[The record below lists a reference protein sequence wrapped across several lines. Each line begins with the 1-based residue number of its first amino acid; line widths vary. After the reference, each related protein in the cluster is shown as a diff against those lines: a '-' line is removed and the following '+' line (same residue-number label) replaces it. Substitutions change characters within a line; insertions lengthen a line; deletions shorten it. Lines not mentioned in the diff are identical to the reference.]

1 MGSTVCDMGH
11 TDVGDSSFTR
21 VLGRWDVLAVAFGA
35 MIGFGW
41 IVLTGGFLQDA
52 GTLGSALA
60 FVVGG
65 AIMALVGLTYA
76 ELVSAMPQAGG
87 EHNYVLRG
95 MGSRSAFVCSWSL
108 VLGYVSVVAFEAVAL
123 PQTVLFLAPDMLA
136 GQLWTVAGYDV
147 YATWVAVGV
156 AGAVVITG
164 LNYVGVRPAAVFQTI
179 AVAFLLVVAALLL
192 FGSFIGGESANMRPL
207 FNGGVGGIIAVL
219 VAVPFLFV
227 GFDVIPQSAEEINLP
242 FKQIGKLVVISVLAA
257 TAFYIL
263 VMLTV
268 GSSLPTDALAES
280 DLSAA
285 DGMAALWGSET
296 MGNVLVVG
304 GIAGILTSWNGFMLG
319 ASRLLYAMAASGM
332 VPRWF
337 GRLHPK
343 FRTPSNSVLFIG
355 ALSVVAPLFGRQ
367 MLVWLVDAG
376 GFVIVVAFFFV
387 TVTFVVLRS
396 REPEMERPFR
406 VRGGTSVGVAAAGL
420 TFVLGILFMPG
431 MPAALVWPY
440 EWLILIAW
448 WGVGAVLMLRLPK
461 IGPGPDAEHQMV
473 EAARTPRSG
482 G

>member
-1 MGSTVCDMGH
+1 
-11 TDVGDSSFTR
+11 
-21 VLGRWDVLAVAFGA
+21 

-52 GTLGSALA
+52 GTLGAALA

-76 ELVSAMPQAGG
+76 ELVAAMPQAGG

-95 MGSRSAFVCSWSL
+95 LGSRSAFICSWSL
-108 VLGYVSVVAFEAVAL
+108 VLGYISVVAFEAVAL

-136 GQLWTVAGYDV
+136 GKLWTVADYEV
-147 YATWVAVGV
+147 YASWVAVGMV
-156 AGAVVITG
+156 GALLITG
-164 LNYVGVRPAAVFQTI
+164 LNYVGVRPAAVFQTF
-179 AVAFLLVVAALLL
+179 AVLFLLLVGALLL
-192 FGSFIGGESANMRPL
+192 FGSFVGGETGNMRPL
-207 FNGGVGGIIAVL
+207 FNDGVGGLIAVL

-242 FKQIGKLVVISVLAA
+242 FKQIGKLVVVSVLAA
-257 TAFYIL
+257 AAFYIL

-268 GSSLPTDALAES
+268 GASLPQDVLAKS

-285 DGMAALWGSET
+285 DGMSALWGSKT
-296 MGNVLVVG
+296 MGDILVLG

-319 ASRLLYAMAASGM
+319 ASRLLYAMATSGM

-337 GRLHPK
+337 GKLHPTY
-343 FRTPSNSVLFIG
+343 RTPSNAILFIG
-355 ALSVVAPLFGRQ
+355 ALSILAPLFGRQ

-387 TVTFVVLRS
+387 AVTFVVLRY
-396 REPEMERPFR
+396 RDPGMERPFR
-406 VRGGTSVGVAAAGL
+406 VAGGPAVGTAAAGL
-420 TFVLGILFMPG
+420 TLVLGTLFMPG

-448 WGVGAVLMLRLPK
+448 WGLGLVLVLRLPK
-461 IGPGPDAEHQMV
+461 IPPGPDAEHQLV
-473 EAARTPRSG
+473 AATHGKR
-482 G
+482 